1 MQSFNQCV
9 YYMFARVCTPIII
22 CDLVLKRERERGR
35 ELFRW
40 IVRADCQW
48 QICHDRWSILMQSQ
62 WPRSRG
68 ATDVSIC
75 NTCMSWRCSISLATD
90 WVRINGL
97 LAGFRSVSSLTWRSH
112 SKNETTI
119 DRDKLNLVPINP
131 VTSSVFYIHVLH
143 QNDQN
148 ERVISSSHSSI
159 LYGQDRLGGAH
170 HRHLGTESGWPK
182 TTGADGNSKAE
193 RTKNTKSSA
202 NTRRY

>member
-1 MQSFNQCV
+1 MHTHHHVWRGFE
-9 YYMFARVCTPIII
+9 
-22 CDLVLKRERERGR
+22 ERERD
-35 ELFRW
+35 LFRW

-119 DRDKLNLVPINP
+119 YYRSRQVESCSNQPCNI
-131 VTSSVFYIHVLH
+131 FCILH
-143 QNDQN
+143 TYFTPNRASN
-148 ERVISSSHSSI
+148 FTSSSHSSI
-159 LYGQDRLGGAH
+159 LYDQDRLGGAH

-193 RTKNTKSSA
+193 KLGVFRTKSPA